1 MAGERTPMRFH
12 LRVEDLGDEM
22 PHEQD
27 SIEKASGD
35 PGYWAAFMLADSSMP
50 TGSFAHSAG
59 LEAAA
64 QLGIVKDENDFE
76 TFIQAATRSTMQV
89 MTPFLLAGHRLGL
102 QEVADHEE
110 YTAKWKELDQQ
121 MQAVLASNAPA
132 CAASVDQ
139 GKSLLR
145 VAKHWIG
152 QGNKSSIVSL
162 SGLGSGQCHHIA
174 PIIGSLGAHLGLSEL
189 QVCRLFGYCV
199 ARDIV
204 SAAVRLSLVGP
215 LASVKLLHQV
225 QGSAEDG
232 YRASLLAMEE
242 SSGDPLVA
250 AAGSS
255 PIVEAIHPC
264 HDVLQVRLFRS

>member
-1 MAGERTPMRFH
+1 MENMG
-12 LRVEDLGDEM
+12 
-22 PHEQD
+22 
-27 SIEKASGD
+27 K
-35 PGYWAAFMLADSSMP
+35 GYWAAFMLADSSMP
-50 TGSFAHSAG
+50 TGSFAHSSG

-64 QLGIVKDENDFE
+64 QLGFVKDEEDLQ
-76 TFIQAATRSTMQV
+76 TFVQAATRSTMQV
-89 MTPFLLAGHRLGL
+89 MTPFLLTGHRLAL
-102 QEVADHEE
+102 EDIVDHEL
-110 YTAKWKELDQQ
+110 YAAKWKELDQQ
-121 MQAVLASNAPA
+121 MQAVLNSNAPA
-132 CAASVDQ
+132 CAASLDQ

-152 QGNKSSIVSL
+152 QGNNSSILSL
-162 SGLGSGQCHHIA
+162 KNLGGGQCHHIA
-174 PIIGSLGAHLGLSEL
+174 PIMGSLGAHLGISEV

-215 LASVKLLHQV
+215 LASVPLLHRV
-225 QGSAEDG
+225 QGAAEDG

-242 SSGDPLVA
+242 SVDGQNPLVT

-255 PIVEAIHPC
+255 PIVDAIHPS